1 MARYDPI
8 HESSAVQ
15 QLQHWLSKF
24 QFVPG
29 SGPDGLVVTPPEEY
43 EGPFD
48 FYADI
53 PPRLREWLV
62 GLRLLRGVPLAH
74 LVPDPALLPPESIRF
89 FHVDPTWV
97 DRLVDGALS
106 VAGVGTSDLTFA
118 AAALTLV
125 RDGLDHMVEQI
136 AEDQDPDVS
145 WSAGSDPMT
154 GMLVRSELVRRW
166 PELVVR
172 AKQMGGHTQRS
183 MAVLRKEAISRD
195 VMIVL
200 FAGQPD
206 RVEVREPDVAMRFGV
221 EAGNTVNLRSFDGDF
236 AESGGAPVE
245 LGVHFR
251 NQDRRVLN
259 VARMAQDMAGH
270 GDWDPGTPGRSPGAR
285 DIAINLEQLPYVQ
298 IFSDSVPEEDGSKP
312 GRTFGLVQG
321 VPSMVFRHGRHVAVS
336 TIQSRFVGSKILREE
351 D

>member
-1 MARYDPI
+1 
-8 HESSAVQ
+8 
-15 QLQHWLSKF
+15 
-24 QFVPG
+24 
-29 SGPDGLVVTPPEEY
+29 
-43 EGPFD
+43 
-48 FYADI
+48 
-53 PPRLREWLV
+53 V
-62 GLRLLRGVPLAH
+62 GLRLLRGIPLAH

-97 DRLVDGALS
+97 DRLVDGAMS

-118 AAALTLV
+118 AAALKLV

-136 AEDQDPDVS
+136 AEDQDPDVP
-145 WSAGSDPMT
+145 WRAGADPMT

-172 AKQMGGHTQRS
+172 AQQMDGRNPRS

-200 FAGQPD
+200 FAGRPD

-221 EAGNTVNLRSFDGDF
+221 EPGNRVNLRGFDGSF
-236 AESGGAPVE
+236 VESGGAPVE

-251 NQDRRVLN
+251 HPDRRVLD
-259 VARMAQDMAGH
+259 VARMAQDLNAH
-270 GDWDPGTPGRSPGAR
+270 GDWDPGTPGRSPGSR

-298 IFSDSVPEEDGSKP
+298 VFSGSVPEEDGSKP
-312 GRTFGLVQG
+312 GRTFGLIQG
-321 VPSMVFRHGRHVAVS
+321 VPSMILRRGRHVAIS
-336 TIQSRFVGSKILREE
+336 TLQSKYVGARILREE